1 MIIGLGLTKNKVS
14 PILSS
19 TWGSRGMKFLAP
31 LGTFVWSSR
40 RWPSFAV
47 CRCQRSWSRIS
58 STPSR
63 RPALCLPS
71 KLHTLVATCLLPEWL
86 FKISDM
92 LTFVE
97 TYFERLLSLLSHV
110 EIFIWISLLWVT
122 LPHIYCNITECSAG
136 FKQLY
141 YTPQVFAHS
150 IFLSRANWR
159 KLQLLE
165 YQVLYAPD
173 NKSSW
178 KAQNS
183 SYVLSLFH
191 VIMSY

>member
-47 CRCQRSWSRIS
+47 CRCQHSWSQIS

-63 RPALCLPS
+63 RPDLCLPS

-110 EIFIWISLLWVT
+110 EIFIWIFLLWVT

-178 KAQNS
+178 KAQIS
-183 SYVLSLFH
+183 IYVLSLFH
-191 VIMSY
+191 VIMNN